1 MLSFVGTMLS
11 GPALVLIVFF
21 LLKLDLNKLLARHP
35 WEASLGFAG
44 YGAFIAVMFFTL
56 QDVFLVFKP
65 APGIPPL
72 SHAELVDRLETAF
85 RGLLEGEGKPLFDLV
100 KTGDKVII
108 TWSSA
113 INYFQVSNA
122 GGKGMKRVIVLT
134 FAENNH
140 DVFFVMKDKD
150 WDWNTAQNSAQFSL
164 NYSVGITAEFQ
175 TEVRPSI
182 SFARD
187 GGIKVDLKKLTYSSD
202 DLWLP
207 IQETV
212 LSAGWTLRG
221 GMAPKFAHRVLFA
234 LPIALLFFAM
244 AYFVTGVAGVSAS
257 RRTATGENAGAIA
270 SMRPIPSG
278 IVGDLPLTAAHMPTP
293 NIQSILEGIMRA
305 PKQYWTAGIRQGF
318 VGYANAY
325 FLKTD
330 QNREF
335 AAQLLR
341 FARENAIEGLKQ
353 STMDP

>member
-1 MLSFVGTMLS
+1 
-11 GPALVLIVFF
+11 
-21 LLKLDLNKLLARHP
+21 
-35 WEASLGFAG
+35 
-44 YGAFIAVMFFTL
+44 
-56 QDVFLVFKP
+56 
-65 APGIPPL
+65 
-72 SHAELVDRLETAF
+72 
-85 RGLLEGEGKPLFDLV
+85 
-100 KTGDKVII
+100 
-108 TWSSA
+108 
-113 INYFQVSNA
+113 
-122 GGKGMKRVIVLT
+122 
-134 FAENNH
+134 
-140 DVFFVMKDKD
+140 
-150 WDWNTAQNSAQFSL
+150 
-164 NYSVGITAEFQ
+164 
-175 TEVRPSI
+175 
-182 SFARD
+182 
-187 GGIKVDLKKLTYSSD
+187 
-202 DLWLP
+202 
-207 IQETV
+207 
-212 LSAGWTLRG
+212 
-221 GMAPKFAHRVLFA
+221 
-234 LPIALLFFAM
+234 M